1 MSLPLPAPS
10 HSASNPLLQVDLV
23 LGSDVFS
30 SIIIIWLLLLVVLH
44 ALVDDFEVI
53 VQILVSGSRCSHPE
67 KFFVV
72 IFEYLALELVGREI
86 RHVAQVPQVMWGV
99 LRRLIEGE
107 GSCVEVDTL
116 VVVGA

>member
-30 SIIIIWLLLLVVLH
+30 SIIIRLLLLLVVLK
-44 ALVDDFEVI
+44 LVDDLKALI
-53 VQILVSGSRCSHPE
+53 KILVSGSRCSHPE

-72 IFEYLALELVGREI
+72 IFEYLALELVGREV

-99 LRRLIEGE
+99 LRRLIEG
-107 GSCVEVDTL
+107 
-116 VVVGA
+116 

>member
-1 MSLPLPAPS
+1 LSLPLPAPS

-30 SIIIIWLLLLVVLH
+30 SIIIWLLLFVVLH
-44 ALVDDFEVI
+44 ALVDDFEVLI
-53 VQILVSGSRCSHPE
+53 KILVSGSRCSHPE

-72 IFEYLALELVGREI
+72 IFEYLALELVGREV

>member
-1 MSLPLPAPS
+1 ML
-10 HSASNPLLQVDLV
+10 
-23 LGSDVFS
+23 F
-30 SIIIIWLLLLVVLH
+30 VVLH
-44 ALVDDFEVI
+44 ALVDDFEVLI
-53 VQILVSGSRCSHPE
+53 KILVSGSRCSHPE
-67 KFFVV
+67 IFFVV

-116 VVVGA
+116 VVVFGAGQLEPLARDHLPVKVGIGGV